1 MFKMQN
7 DQKKLVI
14 LLTSIVVVLLVL
26 TIIAA
31 IVLRSK
37 RAENNTD
44 NPNNNRRNVEL
55 VYWGLWE
62 PEEVMQPIID
72 RYESENPGVK
82 ILYSQQTFRNY
93 ESRVY
98 TRLQQSASSTEPAP
112 DILRIN
118 NTWLP
123 KFQKYLEPLPQSIMN
138 YQEFADTFYPTAIED
153 FTGTDGRI
161 YAIPWEIDGLMVIY
175 NKQLL
180 SQAGYSEPP
189 QDWDSFME
197 AAEKMTK
204 KDSSGRITVSGLAI
218 GTSRNITHAADILS
232 FMMLQNNAA
241 LINSSRTEVN
251 LTSERAIS
259 ALRTYTSFATGTNP
273 TWASYLANDLTTFF
287 KGELAMMFAP
297 SWRAFDILEAAPQ
310 IEFGLVPLP
319 QLPNNEPVYYSMYWG
334 EAVSKTSTNSIEAW
348 KFVKY
353 LSEEQQQKELFSN
366 ASKVRAFGEPYSLV
380 SLNSALLSN
389 PYTRAIGVM
398 APFMKS
404 WQMGDQGFVE
414 EKLRTAITEVVE
426 NSKEPKGVLSDIE
439 KDINNQLAVTNR

>member
-1 MFKMQN
+1 MQN
-7 DQKKLVI
+7 DQKKLVV
-14 LLTSIVVVLLVL
+14 LLTTIVVVLLIL
-26 TIIAA
+26 TIVAA
-31 IVLRSK
+31 IVLVNKRSK
-37 RAENNTD
+37 NNTED
-44 NPNNNRRNVEL
+44 PNSNAGSVEL

-72 RYESENPGVK
+72 RYETDNPGVK

-98 TRLQQSASSTEPAP
+98 TRLQQSTSSTEPAP

-123 KFQKYLEPLPQSIMN
+123 KFQKYLEPLPQSVMTS
-138 YQEFADTFYPTAIED
+138 QEYADSFYPTALED
-153 FTGTDGRI
+153 FTGTDGQI
-161 YAIPWEIDGLMVIY
+161 YSIPWEIDGLIVIY

-180 SQAGYSEPP
+180 SQAGYKEPP

-197 AAEKMTK
+197 AASKMTK
-204 KDSSGRITVSGLAI
+204 KDGSGRITISGLAI
-218 GTSRNITHAADILS
+218 GTSRNITHSADILS

-241 LINSSRTEVN
+241 LINSSKTEAN

-259 ALRTYTSFATGTNP
+259 ALRTYTSFATGVNP

-310 IEFGLVPLP
+310 VEFGLAPLP

-334 EAVSKTSTNSIEAW
+334 DVVSNTSVNSLEAW
-348 KFVKY
+348 NFVKY
-353 LSEEQQQKELFSN
+353 LSEEEQQKELFSN
-366 ASKVRAFGEPYSLV
+366 ASKIRAFGEPYSLV
-380 SLNSALLSN
+380 SLNSTLLSN

-414 EKLRTAITEVVE
+414 EKLWNAITEVVE
-426 NSKEPKGVLSDIE
+426 NSKEPSGILSDIE